1 MHLFDLDE
9 RKMAE
14 VVAGFQVPVRPEILS
29 EIDNLMNEKDPNI
42 EAVAN
47 LISSD
52 VGLSSTILKIINSPL
67 YGMNR
72 RISEIKQAVMM
83 LGLKTINSL
92 VTATLLKQSFSGKAS
107 ISLERFWDDANDIAN
122 AMTFLGGKVKNNIP
136 VEMLYTI
143 GLFHNCG
150 IPLLA
155 LKYADYKE
163 VLIEANTANEDFI
176 AVEERHYQTNH
187 AVLGYYISSSWHLPK
202 EICNLILQHH
212 DNSYLTS
219 SVDPAYK
226 VAFATLKAAENIV
239 ERAKRFNYAP
249 MWQESES
256 LLLDILGI
264 SSIDYIELEADFAE
278 IF

>member
-1 MHLFDLDE
+1 MNLFELDE
-9 RKMAE
+9 QKMAQ

-29 EIDNLMNEKDPNI
+29 EIDDLMAEKEPNI
-42 EAVAN
+42 GAVAN
-47 LISSD
+47 LIASD
-52 VGLSSTILKIINSPL
+52 VGLSATILKIINSPL

-72 RISEIKQAVMM
+72 RISEIKQAVLM
-83 LGLKTINSL
+83 LGLNTINSL
-92 VTATLLKQSFSGKAS
+92 VTATLLKQSFTGKAS

-122 AMTFLGGKVKNNIP
+122 AMTFLGGKVENNIP

-163 VLIEANTANEDFI
+163 VLIEANTADNFI

-202 EICNLILQHH
+202 ELCQLILQHH
-212 DNSYLTS
+212 DNSFFSS
-219 SVDPAYK
+219 SVESECK
-226 VAFATLKAAENIV
+226 VALATLKAAENIV

-249 MWQESES
+249 MWQEYES
-256 LLLDILGI
+256 LYLDVLGI
-264 SSIDYIELEADFAE
+264 SSIDYNELEADFAE